1 VGRRLRPD
9 ADAEVD
15 VVHDDDMKRS
25 EGDSPSLRQRL
36 HAATGDRDAEAAAVA
51 DRRDDVSEEDARQ
64 AVRRAHGDVAE
75 EGYTPDADLAT
86 TEDAELVHE
95 EREAPERRP

>member
-1 VGRRLRPD
+1 VSD
-9 ADAEVD
+9 EET
-15 VVHDDDMKRS
+15 KRS

-51 DRRDDVSEEDARQ
+51 DRSDDVSEEDARE

-75 EGYTPDADLAT
+75 RGHTPEHDLAT
-86 TEDAELVHE
+86 TEDADVIRD
-95 EREAPERRP
+95 ERHQP